1 MKVWEDLLFHR
12 NLFLFMQS
20 KASLNRLF
28 TIYLYFIFS
37 GFAFLQMGC
46 SKSNKPKSEI
56 EHIVLKDNNG
66 FPTEIYSLK
75 DSLHHG
81 SRIIFFPGSKDT
93 AVFETHE
100 NGKFNGSYRTFFS
113 DNKIKLNG
121 QYANNE
127 MTGLWYQYDEGG
139 NLLEEVTFSKNEE
152 NGPFREFFPSGK
164 LSVSGNYKNG
174 DTEDGPLLFYNE
186 KGKLIK
192 KMICSG
198 GICRTQ
204 WKDNQSTK

>member
-1 MKVWEDLLFHR
+1 MKVWEGLLFHR

>member
-1 MKVWEDLLFHR
+1 MFQHTFSFK
-12 NLFLFMQS
+12 
-20 KASLNRLF
+20 SLVTHFFRVL
-28 TIYLYFIFS
+28 FIFV
-37 GFAFLQMGC
+37 FLQIGC
-46 SKSNKPKSEI
+46 RKIDENKADVKQ
-56 EHIVLKDNNG
+56 VVTKDKNG
-66 FPTEIYSLK
+66 LPQEIYTLK
-75 DSLHHG
+75 DSVLHG
-81 SRIIFFPGSKDT
+81 ERILFFPGSKDT

-100 NGKFNGSYRTFFS
+100 TGKFNGAYRTFFP
-113 DNKIKLNG
+113 DNKIKLSG

-139 NLLEEVTFSKNEE
+139 NLLEEVTFSKNKE

-164 LSVSGNYKNG
+164 LSISGNYKNG

>member
-1 MKVWEDLLFHR
+1 
-12 NLFLFMQS
+12 MQS

-81 SRIIFFPGSKDT
+81 SRILFFPGSKDT

-100 NGKFNGSYRTFFS
+100 TGKFNGAYRTFFP
-113 DNKIKLNG
+113 DNKIKLSG

-139 NLLEEVTFSKNEE
+139 NLLEEVTFSKNKE

-164 LSVSGNYKNG
+164 LSISGNYKNG

>member
-1 MKVWEDLLFHR
+1 MFQHTFSFK
-12 NLFLFMQS
+12 
-20 KASLNRLF
+20 SLVTHFYRVL
-28 TIYLYFIFS
+28 FIFV
-37 GFAFLQMGC
+37 FLQIGC
-46 SKSNKPKSEI
+46 RKIDENKADVKQVVI
-56 EHIVLKDNNG
+56 KDKNG
-66 FPTEIYSLK
+66 LPQEIYTLK
-75 DSLHHG
+75 DSVLHG
-81 SRIIFFPGSKDT
+81 ERILFFPGSKDT

-100 NGKFNGSYRTFFS
+100 TGKFSGAYRTFFP
-113 DNKIKLNG
+113 DNKIKLSG

-139 NLLEEVTFSKNEE
+139 NLLEEVTFSKNKE

-164 LSVSGNYKNG
+164 LSISGNYKNG

>member
-1 MKVWEDLLFHR
+1 MGG
-12 NLFLFMQS
+12 N
-20 KASLNRLF
+20 KADVKQVV
-28 TIYLYFIFS
+28 I
-37 GFAFLQMGC
+37 
-46 SKSNKPKSEI
+46 
-56 EHIVLKDNNG
+56 KDKNG
-66 FPTEIYSLK
+66 LPQEIYTLK
-75 DSLHHG
+75 DSVLHG
-81 SRIIFFPGSKDT
+81 ERILFFPGSKDT

-100 NGKFNGSYRTFFS
+100 TGKFNGAYRTFFP
-113 DNKIKLNG
+113 DNKIKLSG

-139 NLLEEVTFSKNEE
+139 NLLEEVTFSKNKE

-164 LSVSGNYKNG
+164 LSISGNYKNG

-204 WKDNQSTK
+204 WKDKQSTK